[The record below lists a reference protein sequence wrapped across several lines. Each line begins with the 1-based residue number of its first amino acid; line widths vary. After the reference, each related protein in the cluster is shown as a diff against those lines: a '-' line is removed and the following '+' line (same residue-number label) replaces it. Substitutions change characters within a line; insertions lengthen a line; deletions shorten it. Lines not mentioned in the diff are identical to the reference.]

1 MNKKFPSIYPFQ
13 VYDRTDPYLMSRLN
27 QAQFVMTNKFD
38 NDTPT
43 TGISSSPS
51 AASAP
56 RTSRSAWLSRASSG
70 LPMKI
75 FISVFAVLL
84 LTAGAFITV
93 PIVKSRMQ
101 KSNLALAQAKYHS
114 HVHNSTGKLCFYFV
128 F

>member
-1 MNKKFPSIYPFQ
+1 
-13 VYDRTDPYLMSRLN
+13 MSRLH
-27 QAQFVMTNKFD
+27 QAQFIMTNKFD
-38 NDTPT
+38 NEPPT

-75 FISVFAVLL
+75 FIAVFATLL

-93 PIVKSRMQ
+93 PIVKHRIQ
-101 KSNLALAQAKYHS
+101 KTNLALAQAKYHS
-114 HVHNSTGKLCFYFV
+114 HVHNATGNFKFYFH

>member
-1 MNKKFPSIYPFQ
+1 
-13 VYDRTDPYLMSRLN
+13 MSRLH

-38 NDTPT
+38 NDAPA

-56 RTSRSAWLSRASSG
+56 RNSRSAWLSRASSG

-75 FISVFAVLL
+75 FIAVFATLL
-84 LTAGAFITV
+84 LAAGVFITV
-93 PIVKSRMQ
+93 PIVKHRIQ
-101 KSNLALAQAKYHS
+101 KDNLALVQPKYHS
-114 HVHNSTGKLCFYFV
+114 HVHNATGNLQFYFS